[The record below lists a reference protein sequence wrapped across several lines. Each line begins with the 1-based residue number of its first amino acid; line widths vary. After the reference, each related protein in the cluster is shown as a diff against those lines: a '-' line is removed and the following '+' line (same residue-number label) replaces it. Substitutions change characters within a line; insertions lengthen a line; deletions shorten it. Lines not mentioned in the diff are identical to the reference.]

1 MNPHTRLS
9 IAALLSGAL
18 LFPVSGGHTTS
29 AHGSGVVHVT
39 PPPYS
44 ASSTR

>member
-18 LFPVSGGHTTS
+18 LFPASGGHAT
-29 AHGSGVVHVT
+29 AHGEVAHLL
-39 PPPYS
+39 PPIS

>member
-18 LFPVSGGHTTS
+18 LFPASGGHATS
-29 AHGSGVVHVT
+29 AHGEVAHLL
-39 PPPYS
+39 PPIS